1 MGAQSGASER
11 KSGIY
16 FTRDCFNVFQRY
28 GRTGL
33 SGGRAPFF
41 KNRGQEFFGELR
53 YKLI

>member
-16 FTRDCFNVFQRY
+16 FTRDCFNVFQLH

-33 SGGRAPFF
+33 SDGRALFYW
-41 KNRGQEFFGELR
+41 KRGQEFFGKLR
-53 YKLI
+53 YKLV